1 MEPVKVRQRERLVSP
16 MVHYTPAVGAVHGL
30 QVVTLVRSDKAE
42 PAEAVEVEIMTT
54 VEI

>member
-1 MEPVKVRQRERLVSP
+1 
-16 MVHYTPAVGAVHGL
+16 MVHYTPVVGAVHGL

>member
-1 MEPVKVRQRERLVSP
+1 MEAGQGTTTRAFGESNGTL
-16 MVHYTPAVGAVHGL
+16 YAGGGAVHGL